1 MKPDVAAA
9 IRDLLFEHDEV
20 VIPGLG
26 AFEATYQPA
35 TVDHVQGHLMPP
47 SRKITFNA
55 SLTIDDGRLAAWL
68 IERYGL
74 SANEAQEAIQQY
86 VQEVKDR
93 LARKESWELPHLGK
107 LYRDFEGNYRF
118 EQRATRFQVA
128 SFGLPEFDARPVV
141 AATPEAATSAPAPKA
156 ETPQKD
162 APKKDTT
169 APAATA
175 TTSAPNPQKNPPPS
189 ETAAPTAEEEKAD
202 PLRWLYRIL
211 PVLLVLALGVV
222 LFSIYLVYF
231 GGEADTTSPAPN
243 TTEQTVPPPAEDEPE
258 DLADFEEE
266 AIPPEAGTPD
276 TEAPTP
282 PPDQRETFVVLHSFG
297 KERNAAR
304 FAERLVNDGYNAASV
319 QDGRLIRVGVRFAW
333 RDSSELQSMIE
344 ALGRQY
350 KTTPRVWEE

>member
-26 AFEATYQPA
+26 AFEATYLPA

-74 SANEAQEAIQQY
+74 SANEAREAIQQY

-118 EQRATRFQVA
+118 EQRATKFQVA

-141 AATPEAATSAPAPKA
+141 AATPEAPTHTAAPEA
-156 ETPQKD
+156 ETPKKD
-162 APKKDTT
+162 APGSAITAATPAPTTQSPPPSPTT
-169 APAATA
+169 APAV
-175 TTSAPNPQKNPPPS
+175 
-189 ETAAPTAEEEKAD
+189 EEEKAD
-202 PLRWLYRIL
+202 PLRWLYRLL

-231 GGEADTTSPAPN
+231 GGEEAGPAPPAP
-243 TTEQTVPPPAEDEPE
+243 TEQAVPPAAEDEPE

-266 AIPPEAGTPD
+266 AIPSEVDVPD

-282 PPDQRETFVVLHSFG
+282 PPDQHETFVVLHSFG

-344 ALGRQY
+344 ALGKQY